1 MDLMM
6 NHHTPP
12 RNARSIVDLINWG
25 HLRLVAIAT
34 VWVAAV
40 LVLPV
45 SWSSALLA
53 TDEEAENVTLEYYR
67 KLAENGLP
75 DAQLVL
81 GDLYRNGAGVPQN
94 LVEAYAWYYL
104 AAQQGIEE
112 AINPMNEV
120 LRLLPTTKWSEAKQ
134 KAEAYEKR
142 FIPTRG

>member
-1 MDLMM
+1 MDQMM
-6 NHHTPP
+6 NHCTPP
-12 RNARSIVDLINWG
+12 QNARPIVDLINRS
-25 HLRLVAIAT
+25 HLRLVVVVT

-40 LVLPV
+40 LILPV

-53 TDEEAENVTLEYYR
+53 TGDKAENVTLDYFR
-67 KLAENGLP
+67 TLAENGSP

-81 GDLYRNGAGVPQN
+81 GDLYRNGTGVPQN

-112 AINPMNEV
+112 AITPMNEMLRV
-120 LRLLPTTKWSEAKQ
+120 LPKAKWSEAKQ

-142 FIPTRG
+142 FIPSRG